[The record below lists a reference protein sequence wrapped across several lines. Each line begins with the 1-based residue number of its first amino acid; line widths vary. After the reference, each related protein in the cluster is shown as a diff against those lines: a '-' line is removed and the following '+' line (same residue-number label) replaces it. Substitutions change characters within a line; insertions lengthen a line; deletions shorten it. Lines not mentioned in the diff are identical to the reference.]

1 MGRREQRERE
11 KRKAAAICHTIEQ
24 FLPAKKSCT
33 EALTSQVIAA
43 EQQPCSSTTIPLA
56 ETATTLDAVQQTSF
70 NPALLHCAGG
80 NKEHIDVTDCN
91 SIEVTESPVEANPDR
106 LVRSDCS
113 SSKAIDLA
121 NDFGTI
127 YSCSKA
133 PNDFIAAIQGLSS
146 TERYSLLKC
155 HVVPPNDYI
164 FPLSSFGKSKRKFQP
179 KWLTKNT
186 WMVYSAGVDGVF
198 CKYCAL
204 FSDSRH
210 TKEQFVNEPFRAW
223 NKISEKTDEHE
234 KCSYHQASLKAAE
247 EFIERIEF
255 PETRVS
261 NHLDK
266 VRTENIARNRGI
278 LKCIIE
284 AILFCA
290 KQCIALRGDFEK

>member
-127 YSCSKA
+127 YICS
-133 PNDFIAAIQGLSS
+133 
-146 TERYSLLKC
+146 
-155 HVVPPNDYI
+155 
-164 FPLSSFGKSKRKFQP
+164 
-179 KWLTKNT
+179 
-186 WMVYSAGVDGVF
+186 
-198 CKYCAL
+198 
-204 FSDSRH
+204 
-210 TKEQFVNEPFRAW
+210 
-223 NKISEKTDEHE
+223 
-234 KCSYHQASLKAAE
+234 
-247 EFIERIEF
+247 
-255 PETRVS
+255 
-261 NHLDK
+261 
-266 VRTENIARNRGI
+266 
-278 LKCIIE
+278 
-284 AILFCA
+284 
-290 KQCIALRGDFEK
+290 